1 MELKKYKLWEIAKVV
16 NGSTP
21 STACP
26 QYYDGNI
33 VWITPKDLSDQKSKY
48 IEKGERNITEA
59 GYNSCSTQMIPA
71 NNLLLTS
78 RAPIGLL
85 AINVVDCCTNQ
96 GFKNI
101 VVDKTKVDVDY
112 LYYYLKYHIKEI
124 EALGAG
130 TTFKEVSKNSL
141 ENYVLSLPELNIQR
155 KIAKVLS
162 NLDSKIKLNKQI
174 NQNLEA
180 LARQLYDYW
189 FVQFDFPDENGK
201 PYKSS
206 GGMLAFNK
214 DIKRDIPVNWKV
226 LNLKNCIQHIN
237 TGLNPRTNFQFG
249 GNIKYVTVKNLTTE
263 GTIDYSSCDYI
274 DDVAR
279 TKVHKRSQIAIG
291 DILYASICPLGR
303 THLITSEPKDWDINE
318 SVFSIRPNKT
328 IITSEYLN
336 MLLKDDY
343 YIEKLTQ
350 SSSGSIF
357 QGIRIKELENT
368 KIIVPSS
375 DILINYTKVIKPIIN
390 NQSTN
395 EAEKQALI
403 KQRNELLPLLMNG
416 QLNSDLSSC

>member
-1 MELKKYKLWEIAKVV
+1 
-16 NGSTP
+16 
-21 STACP
+21 
-26 QYYDGNI
+26 
-33 VWITPKDLSDQKSKY
+33 
-48 IEKGERNITEA
+48 
-59 GYNSCSTQMIPA
+59 
-71 NNLLLTS
+71 
-78 RAPIGLL
+78 
-85 AINVVDCCTNQ
+85 
-96 GFKNI
+96 
-101 VVDKTKVDVDY
+101 
-112 LYYYLKYHIKEI
+112 
-124 EALGAG
+124 
-130 TTFKEVSKNSL
+130 
-141 ENYVLSLPELNIQR
+141 
-155 KIAKVLS
+155 
-162 NLDSKIKLNKQI
+162 
-174 NQNLEA
+174 
-180 LARQLYDYW
+180 
-189 FVQFDFPDENGK
+189 
-201 PYKSS
+201 
-206 GGMLAFNK
+206 MLAFNK

-350 SSSGSIF
+350 NSSGSIF

-368 KIIVPSS
+368 KIIVPSF

-416 QLNSDLSSC
+416 QVNSDLSLQLFQLMLFFMEILGGLAPSSLCGGLARPESRGSVG